1 MPEERLTL
9 AIAKLMLAPVSKA
22 FNVDQDE
29 TGKQGKHCFQTSNH
43 RVFWC

>member
-9 AIAKLMLAPVSKA
+9 ANAKLMLAPVSKA

-29 TGKQGKHCFQTSNH
+29 RETGKTLFSDI
-43 RVFWC
+43 